1 MAIDAYVGLP
11 GHGKSYGVVQH
22 VVIPSLKQG
31 RHVVT
36 NIPLQV
42 DMLMEDF
49 PDGQITQLPADWF
62 EREDLASLFPN
73 GSVAVLDELWRRWPQ
88 AMTSKQA
95 PMADKS
101 LLAEHRHMV
110 DSKGNSMRI
119 VFITQDLSQ
128 LASFARVLVEQT
140 FRVEKLVELGLRN
153 RYRVDI
159 YRGPVTGQSPPKSS
173 FIRSSGPH
181 KYKEE
186 VYRYYKSATKSDTGE
201 VGDESKSDNR
211 GSIWYSPKLWAALA
225 MGVCGPLVGGYYVL
239 DFFDTSRFQE
249 AAPAKQVIVNPP
261 PPSLQGEMLPPA
273 AASSAPAV
281 AAEQKPSGPVV
292 SDFWRV
298 GGFLMPAADSRPNQ
312 PGWAS
317 KVGYGSLPDDPPIS
331 KTARVVLT
339 SPAGTRFVP
348 LEKCQLQDD
357 IYVTCPV
364 DGQLVTFWSGAMT
377 GVTGAIKSGVQR
389 TVEDGVAP
397 YERSDVGAQ
406 PTETDSHRPAAQATA
421 SPGVDPSRAAHTL

>member
-22 VVIPSLKQG
+22 VVIPSLRQG
-31 RHVVT
+31 RHVLT

-42 DMLMEDF
+42 DMLLHDY
-49 PDGQITQLPADWF
+49 PDGKITQLPADWF

-73 GSVAVLDELWRRWPQ
+73 GSVVVLDELWRRWPQ

-110 DSKGNSMRI
+110 DGNGNSMRI

-140 FRVEKLVELGLRN
+140 FRVEKLVELGLRG

-159 YRGPVTGQSPPKSS
+159 YRGPVTGQRPPKSA

-186 VYRYYKSATKSDTGE
+186 IYRYYKSATKSDTGD
-201 VGDESKSDNR
+201 VGDETKADNR
-211 GSIWYSPKLWAALA
+211 GSIWRSPMLWAALA
-225 MGVCGPLVGGYYVL
+225 MGLAGPLFGGYYL
-239 DFFDTSRFQE
+239 LSFFDVGRYQE
-249 AAPAKQVIVNPP
+249 QPPATAALVNPP
-261 PPSLQGEMLPPA
+261 PPSLQEQPVLPGASPHVQESVTNPAPPA
-273 AASSAPAV
+273 
-281 AAEQKPSGPVV
+281 GPIV

-298 GGFLMPAADSRPNQ
+298 GGFVMPATDSRPDQ

-317 KVGYGSLPDDPPIS
+317 KVGYGDRPGDPPIS
-331 KTARVVLT
+331 KTAKVVLT

-348 LEKCQLQDD
+348 LEKCQLQDE

-377 GVTGAIKSGVQR
+377 GVAGAIKGGVQR
-389 TVEDGVAP
+389 TVESGVAT
-397 YERSDVGAQ
+397 YERSEAGAQ
-406 PTETDSHRPAAQATA
+406 PRTTDPRQPPQQNPATPPAAAT
-421 SPGVDPSRAAHTL
+421 SRTF